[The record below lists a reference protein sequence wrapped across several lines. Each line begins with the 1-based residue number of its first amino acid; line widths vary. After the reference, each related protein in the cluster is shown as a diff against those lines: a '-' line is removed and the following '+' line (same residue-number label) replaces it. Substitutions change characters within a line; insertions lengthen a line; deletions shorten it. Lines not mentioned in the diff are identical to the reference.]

1 MREIKFRAYCKEI
14 NRMVNFKVGEIPHWY
29 NEVLLEE
36 EELGWDSL
44 SEPMQYTGVK
54 DKNGKEI
61 YEGDIVS
68 VVNMHDENIQW
79 WANGLAIPFTIEWR
93 CHAFELPSSEED
105 ISFNWE
111 VTGNIHDQLK
121 KLTVKEGNKSN
132 SSQG

>member
-44 SEPMQYTGVK
+44 SEPMQYTGLK

-61 YEGDIVS
+61 YEGDILGGTP
-68 VVNMHDENIQW
+68 NMHKMEVIMGKYGWNVKFIDLGHKYTEPLRNDLFEN
-79 WANGLAIPFTIEWR
+79 F
-93 CHAFELPSSEED
+93 D
-105 ISFNWE
+105 VE
-111 VTGNIHDQLK
+111 VIGNIYEQPE